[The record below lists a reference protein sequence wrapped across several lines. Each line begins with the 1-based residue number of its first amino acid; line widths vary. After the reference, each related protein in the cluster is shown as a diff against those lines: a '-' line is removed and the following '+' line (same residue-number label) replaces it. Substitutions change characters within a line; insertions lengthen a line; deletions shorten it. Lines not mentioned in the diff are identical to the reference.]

1 VALVRTTCRGNGD
14 LSATATSPGATAQQ
28 ATAEERRTPPRDLP
42 GPPTLASH
50 KSTNNTMRAVAGL
63 VAVQV
68 ALRATLCL
76 AEGENVCSLET
87 GLCTCEEEAEEKRT
101 RCEGLKPIFESAG
114 SHCVHY
120 NSDSASCEAEEN
132 HGYCEWK
139 GVMV

>member
-1 VALVRTTCRGNGD
+1 MQGQWRLRTR
-14 LSATATSPGATAQQ
+14 TATSPGLL
-28 ATAEERRTPPRDLP
+28 ERTPLQRQLQRTPPRDLP

-50 KSTNNTMRAVAGL
+50 KGTNNTMRAVAGL